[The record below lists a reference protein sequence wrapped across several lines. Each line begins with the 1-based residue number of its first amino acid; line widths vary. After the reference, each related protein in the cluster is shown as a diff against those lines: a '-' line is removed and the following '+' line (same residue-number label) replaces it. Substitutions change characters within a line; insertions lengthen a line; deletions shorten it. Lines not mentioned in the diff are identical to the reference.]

1 MYKFKGK
8 QHRHKPVYK
17 KFIRLR
23 NNIQY
28 RRRVFLLK
36 FKKKKMARFI
46 VIFKKTT

>member
-36 FKKKKMARFI
+36 FKKKNGKIYYLF
-46 VIFKKTT
+46 